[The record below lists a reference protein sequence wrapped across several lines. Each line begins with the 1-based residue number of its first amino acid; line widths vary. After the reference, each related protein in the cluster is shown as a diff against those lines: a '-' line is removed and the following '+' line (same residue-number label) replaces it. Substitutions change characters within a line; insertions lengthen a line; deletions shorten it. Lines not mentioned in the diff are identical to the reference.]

1 MTCVLGMVVSREREI
16 RNFVKTKYYKIIG
29 NFGDEQNNFDAD
41 WKVTEKSSVYES
53 PKLYNETG
61 FKKEKDAKEFIVN
74 GTNETINYRKLMN
87 SVRKEMKNH
96 EIFC

>member
-61 FKKEKDAKEFIVN
+61 FKKEKDAKEFIGSLAGKKAKIHYQREWAPVHH
-74 GTNETINYRKLMN
+74 NE
-87 SVRKEMKNH
+87 
-96 EIFC
+96 